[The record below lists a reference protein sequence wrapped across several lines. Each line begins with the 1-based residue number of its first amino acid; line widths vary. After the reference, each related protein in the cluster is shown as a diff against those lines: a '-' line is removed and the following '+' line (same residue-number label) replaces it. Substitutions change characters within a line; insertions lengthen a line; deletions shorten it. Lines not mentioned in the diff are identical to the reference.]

1 MANFLEMSM
10 LILFG
15 LSWPISIA
23 KTLKSKSVKGKSIL
37 FELFIWIGY
46 VLGIAKKA
54 VEFGAD
60 PNQSFLF
67 FMAWGFYI
75 LNIVA
80 ITIDMAL
87 YLRNFKAEGGAAA

>member
-23 KTLKSKSVKGKSIL
+23 KTLRSKSVKGKSIL

-46 VLGIAKKA
+46 VMGIFKKA
-54 VEFGAD
+54 VEFCAD

-67 FMAWGFYI
+67 FMAWGFYM
-75 LNIVA
+75 LNIAA

-87 YLRNFKAEGGAAA
+87 YLRYVKAEGGANA

>member
-23 KTLKSKSVKGKSIL
+23 KTLRSKSVKGKSIL

-46 VLGIAKKA
+46 VLGICKKA

-60 PNQSFLF
+60 PNQGFLF
-67 FMAWGFYI
+67 FMAWGFYM

-87 YLRNFKAEGGAAA
+87 YLHSVKAEGGAAA